1 MSTEDNTKDIEA
13 KPAMSFLD
21 LLQQPSIYDLLSS
34 VEVTPEE
41 VEAFQKAMQEDS
53 NVKPFVKFVDMN
65 NNPVDKDYNKPKSSV
80 VIGIDVSF

>member
-41 VEAFQKAMQEDS
+41 VEAF
-53 NVKPFVKFVDMN
+53 
-65 NNPVDKDYNKPKSSV
+65 
-80 VIGIDVSF
+80 